1 MLHNF
6 QAQESLASCKA
17 TNSPFHAPVHVI
29 LLQRT
34 HHEALR
40 ASRAGLCGDSFCIA
54 NARCHDTRPRT
65 RRPVQECKF
74 VFFTPVPA
82 SFGSFTCSLLYLV
95 QVRLC
100 TVEKFLD
107 GHMRKDCPKISI
119 RIGRCTQFQAPLYR
133 NGLVIFE
140 ERRADYEK
148 HFKHMD
154 CVIHSYDCGAKCDPG
169 MSGDRCELRPLTWR
183 HDLKQHISGWENK
196 ASSFTC
202 KEFQEPENPPSP

>member
-1 MLHNF
+1 MKPYV
-6 QAQESLASCKA
+6 LAALAFVA
-17 TNSPFHAPVHVI
+17 TAFASP
-29 LLQRT
+29 
-34 HHEALR
+34 
-40 ASRAGLCGDSFCIA
+40 
-54 NARCHDTRPRT
+54 
-65 RRPVQECKF
+65 
-74 VFFTPVPA
+74 TPDVTTLDREPE
-82 SFGSFTCSLLYLV
+82 GPYRN
-95 QVRLC
+95 VRLC
-100 TVEKFLD
+100 TVEKFSD

-140 ERRADYEK
+140 ERRADHVK

-154 CVIHSYDCGAKCDPG
+154 CVIHSYDCGAKCDPR
-169 MSGDRCELRPLTWR
+169 MSGDKCELRPLAWR